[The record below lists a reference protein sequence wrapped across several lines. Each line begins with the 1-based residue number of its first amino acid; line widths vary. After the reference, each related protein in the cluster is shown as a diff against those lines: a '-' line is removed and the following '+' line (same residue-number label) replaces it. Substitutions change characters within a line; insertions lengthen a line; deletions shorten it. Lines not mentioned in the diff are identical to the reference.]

1 MRKTVST
8 IIAIPFVLL
17 ILFSCSFSGGQGGI
31 PEDKKDYI
39 GTWTSK
45 EIYLDIDDKGNV
57 DYKRESGGGS
67 TTSIKAPI
75 QKFEGD
81 DFVVGALG
89 FDTKFVV
96 SKPPHEENGV
106 WTMTVDGRELTKT
119 TFQNF

>member
-1 MRKTVST
+1 MHKNFSA
-8 IIAIPFVLL
+8 IFAIPFVLL
-17 ILFSCSFSGGQGGI
+17 ILFSCSFSGGQGI

-39 GTWTSK
+39 GTWTST
-45 EIYLDIDDKGNV
+45 EIYLDISENGNV
-57 DYKRESGGGS
+57 DYKRESAGGS

-75 QKFEGD
+75 QKFEGNS
-81 DFVVGALG
+81 FVVGALG